1 MRILL
6 DTHILL
12 WAISG
17 DEQLPEKARKLIA
30 DEENEV
36 YFSIVS
42 PWEVEIKRL
51 NHPNQM
57 PLSAEELVAYC
68 EEAGYYRLPVKENHI
83 YYLKKLQRAED
94 APPHKG
100 PFDRI
105 MICQA
110 ITESMMFITH
120 DHQLDAYHEPMI
132 YTV

>member
-17 DEQLPEKARKLIA
+17 DDRLPEKARKFII

-51 NHPNQM
+51 IHPDQM
-57 PLSAEELVAYC
+57 TLTAEELVAFC
-68 EEAGYYRLPVKENHI
+68 EDAGFYHLPIREKHI
-83 YYLKKLQRAED
+83 YYLQKLCRSED
-94 APPHKG
+94 EPPHKD

-110 ITESMMFITH
+110 ITENMMFITH
-120 DHQLDAYHEPMI
+120 DHLLDGYNEPMI